1 MKTGITSKNDVYS
14 IDSEALREF
23 GDTRKLIDPNFI
35 CRCACHPEN
44 EYGGAC
50 ACICKWREKF
60 DKFRGMRAYVY
71 QSAKNKL
78 VIEGMIEDNSF
89 CLRSVHAAE
98 IVDIRL
104 QISRDATGN
113 NEPLKTFKTGKVVR
127 VTIEELG

>member
-1 MKTGITSKNDVYS
+1 MKAKTNSENDSYL
-14 IDSEALREF
+14 INSEALQEF
-23 GDTRKLIDPNFI
+23 GDTRYLVSQQK
-35 CRCACHPEN
+35 CACACHPEN